1 MLLNITNIY
10 ARKTN
15 KPAEGP
21 FEVTI
26 GEQHNTNPTL
36 FWFKFQIKALSRKNT
51 AMYKECV
58 IIGFIFLAIGIPFVT
73 HANYDYS
80 INFEIRN
87 EFLSIFEIGIPLT
100 IMSAGVTLTLVGFA
114 MKKPE
119 R

>member
-1 MLLNITNIY
+1 
-10 ARKTN
+10 
-15 KPAEGP
+15 
-21 FEVTI
+21 
-26 GEQHNTNPTL
+26 
-36 FWFKFQIKALSRKNT
+36 
-51 AMYKECV
+51 MYKETV

-73 HANYDYS
+73 DAIYDYS

-100 IMSAGVTLTLVGFA
+100 IMSTGVTLTLVGIA